1 MTRQTTVDRKGPP
14 RAGASCI
21 AVLVGALALSGN
33 GGSMA
38 NAFAA
43 PVPHTQAVAR
53 PAGAGTCALLSLARA
68 ESLAGKRYTST
79 AAATIAPGQDQ
90 CTYNNPDGS
99 DLVII
104 VYQPGSGVTFSMLVT
119 VLKGVGTVKVLRGLG
134 DNAVVGAIE
143 LDVQAGKR
151 LLAVQGAGGTVAG
164 GYSGNYSRAIAVAKA
179 PLAKLR

>member
-1 MTRQTTVDRKGPP
+1 MTRQTPVGRKGPS

-21 AVLVGALALSGN
+21 AVVVGALALGGN

-43 PVPHTQAVAR
+43 PVPYTQAMAR
-53 PAGAGTCALLSLARA
+53 PPAGTCALLALARA
-68 ESLAGKRYTST
+68 ESLAGKRYTSAT
-79 AAATIAPGQDQ
+79 AATIAPGQDQ
-90 CTYNNPDGS
+90 CTYHNPDGS

-104 VYQPGSGVTFSMLVT
+104 VYQPGSGVTFSMLVS

-134 DNAVVGAIE
+134 DKAVVGAIE

-179 PLAKLR
+179 VLAKLH